1 LIYRAKFSY
10 FVMFSALVLDRLWV
24 KGIAISG
31 GGGGG
36 GGGGDIS
43 SSSSSATAAHMKT
56 HFLLH
61 WEKLYGSLPPNASI
75 YVDRLAESIN

>member
-1 LIYRAKFSY
+1 
-10 FVMFSALVLDRLWV
+10 MFSALVLDRLWV

-36 GGGGDIS
+36 GGDMS
-43 SSSSSATAAHMKT
+43 SSSSICATAAHMKT